1 MSKGEETRKRI
12 VAEAAAIFNQKGYE
26 GASLQALME
35 ATGLEKGGIYR
46 HFTSKEKVAAE
57 AFDYA
62 WNAAKQAR
70 QHDLDG
76 IPNKVDRL
84 KKWIANFVDRRSP
97 VPGGCP
103 LLNAAVDSDDGN
115 PVLRERAR
123 SALKDWRDRL
133 EKTIAQGVE
142 EGEIKRKVNPQKFAT
157 LVISSLEGALMM
169 SRLEK
174 NSEALLAVQSY
185 LNNYLE
191 SEVRKKKR

>member
-1 MSKGEETRKRI
+1 MSKGEDTRKRI

-46 HFTSKEKVAAE
+46 HFTSKETVAAE

-103 LLNAAVDSDDGN
+103 LLNAAIDSDDGN
-115 PVLRERAR
+115 PVLREKAR
-123 SALKDWRDRL
+123 GALKDWRNRL
-133 EKTIAQGVE
+133 EKTIAQGIE
-142 EGEIKRKVNPQKFAT
+142 DGDIKRKIDPHKFAT
-157 LVISSLEGALMM
+157 LVISSLEGAQMM
-169 SRLEK
+169 TRLEK
-174 NSEALLAVQSY
+174 NPEALLAVQSY
-185 LNNYLE
+185 LNSYLE
-191 SEVRKKKR
+191 NEVRKKKR

>member
-1 MSKGEETRKRI
+1 MSKGEDTRKRI

-46 HFTSKEKVAAE
+46 HFTSKETVAAE

-70 QHDLDG
+70 QHDLDS
-76 IPNKVDRL
+76 IPNAVDRL
-84 KKWIANFVDRRSP
+84 KKWIANFVERRSP

-103 LLNAAVDSDDGN
+103 LLNAAIDSDDGN
-115 PVLRERAR
+115 PVLRAKAR
-123 SALKDWRDRL
+123 GALKDWRDRL
-133 EKTIAQGVE
+133 EKTIAQGIE
-142 EGEIKRKVNPQKFAT
+142 DGEIKRKVDPQKFAT

-174 NSEALLAVQSY
+174 NNEALLAVQSY
-185 LNNYLE
+185 LNQYLE
-191 SEVRKKKR
+191 NEIRRKR